1 MAGRDEIL
9 MKRRDWALII
19 PVSGV
24 LCILGSFGW
33 AAMRR
38 YFEPGSI
45 ALGTLGLLLFLAG
58 FIRAEAANLKYYF
71 QAALYTVFVIGF
83 CVCLFML
90 IRRHDVQLD
99 LSAQKRHTL
108 AESTRNFLGVLKKDV
123 EVVVFDVTR
132 EPYLLVDKLAEE
144 TPRLSWSIHD
154 PRSDPEFTRSFGGTV
169 PEGTIF
175 IEHGEKRK
183 RISVDEISESALV
196 SGIVEVTR
204 DQDVNIYF
212 LEGHGELA
220 FDLPKGDRPEEVPSL
235 SAFKNFLASRAMN
248 VASFNLAEQGYIPED
263 ATLLVLAGPTRDL
276 LDVERRAIETY
287 LLGGGSLL
295 VMVDL
300 PQTSVSVDY
309 SNLDSILR
317 RRGIVD
323 DEKVIADYR
332 GEKTQGNPFMIPL
345 VTYNAQHPIGE
356 PMVRAAA
363 EIQLPLVRGFARAKP
378 APRDFAIQPI
388 VESSPESWTQSFT
401 EVFVAQAQPQL
412 KPPTSDAM
420 APQAIGWAVEGQG
433 ERGERLVVFGS
444 SLLVMDGY
452 VNVYDTAARLM
463 LNSVNW
469 LVKQDDLVSV
479 PPKII
484 PGTPLV
490 LTNAELQLILIL
502 IVMAF
507 PMALLFGGTVYA
519 RLLRRN

>member
-1 MAGRDEIL
+1 MR
-9 MKRRDWALII
+9 RRDWALVI

-24 LCILGSFGW
+24 LCILGSFAW
-33 AAMRR
+33 AALRR

-45 ALGTLGLLLFLAG
+45 ALGVLGLLLFLAG

-71 QAALYTVFVIGF
+71 QTALYTAFVIGI
-83 CVCLFML
+83 CVCVFLL
-90 IRRHDVQLD
+90 VRRHDVRMD

-108 AESTRNFLGVLKKDV
+108 AETTENYLGVLKKDV
-123 EVVVFDVTR
+123 EIVVFDVTR
-132 EPYLLVDKLAEE
+132 EPYRLVDRLTQE
-144 TPRLSWSIHD
+144 TPRVTWSIHN
-154 PRSDPEFTRSFGGTV
+154 PRSDPEFTRQFGGVV
-169 PEGTIF
+169 PEGTVF
-175 IEHGEKRK
+175 IQHGEKQK

-204 DQDVNIYF
+204 EEDVNIYF

-220 FDLPKGDRPEEVPSL
+220 FELPKGAKPEEIPSL
-235 SAFKNFLASRAMN
+235 SAFKNFLATRAMN

-263 ATLLVLAGPTRDL
+263 ASLLVLAGPARDL

-287 LLGGGSLL
+287 LREGGSLL
-295 VMVDL
+295 AMVDL

-317 RRGIVD
+317 RRGIAD
-323 DEKVIADYR
+323 DELVIADYR
-332 GEKTQGNPFMIPL
+332 GQKTQGNPFMVPL

-363 EIQLPLVRGFARAKP
+363 EIQLPLVRAFTPIEP
-378 APRDFAIQPI
+378 APREFRISPI

-401 EVFVAQAQPQL
+401 EVFVARNQPQL
-412 KPPTSDAM
+412 KPPTEDKM
-420 APQAIGWAVEGQG
+420 KPQAIGWAIERQG
-433 ERGERLVVFGS
+433 EGGERIVVYGS

-490 LTNAELQLILIL
+490 LTNAELQLILIV

-507 PMALLFGGTVYA
+507 PMTLLFGGTVYA